1 MQYGL
6 ERRCYF
12 LGLYKP
18 NLKARLN
25 CLIPH
30 HPLRK
35 KMQIYKSGRRHMIK
49 NEFPIKFWDI
59 YMCHKL
65 KILTFIFSLFWNQV
79 LPRFL
84 NVVPP
89 GRAFFAKNFNSP
101 FWLPPS
107 LLLENST
114 NSFLSLPLG
123 YYALC
128 LNYPSLSTDTRG
140 NKYNKKL
147 N

>member
-1 MQYGL
+1 
-6 ERRCYF
+6 
-12 LGLYKP
+12 
-18 NLKARLN
+18 
-25 CLIPH
+25 
-30 HPLRK
+30 
-35 KMQIYKSGRRHMIK
+35 MIK
-49 NEFPIKFWDI
+49 YEFPIKFWDI

-89 GRAFFAKNFNSP
+89 GRAFFAKISIPHFDTP
-101 FWLPPS
+101 PPS
-107 LLLENST
+107 YWKIPQIL
-114 NSFLSLPLG
+114 FLSLPLG